1 MTVRSETV
9 AAPRPITAHDLTNFL
24 MAHAGM
30 RAEFGRLA
38 DACRHVRD
46 EAHADLLESQ
56 IALVLQVLH
65 HHHTVEDELVWPA
78 LVTRVPEQAHL
89 LQELEDQHVHI
100 DPLIEA
106 AGDVR
111 VPLAERT
118 HALQALHEALNA
130 HLDQEERDA
139 VPLIIA
145 HLSRA
150 EWERVEER
158 AGGNIGRKQLPLVY
172 GWLVSAAPEE
182 LRLRATAGVP
192 LPVQWLF
199 RLFWWRSYRRRYER
213 LYGDASALPSV

>member
-1 MTVRSETV
+1 MTIETDTP
-9 AAPRPITAHDLTNFL
+9 ATRPLTGEDLTNFL

-38 DACRHVRD
+38 EACRSVRD
-46 EAHADLLESQ
+46 QAHADLLESQ
-56 IALVLQVLH
+56 IALVLHVLH

-78 LVTRVPEQAHL
+78 LVARAPEQAHL
-89 LQELEDQHVHI
+89 LQDLEDQHAQI
-100 DPLIEA
+100 DPLIQA

-111 VPLAERT
+111 VPLAGRAD
-118 HALQALHEALNA
+118 ALRALHVALND

-145 HLSRA
+145 HLTRS

-158 AGGNIGRKQLPLVY
+158 AGANIGRRRLPLIY
-172 GWLVSAAPEE
+172 GWLASAAPDD
-182 LRLRATAGVP
+182 LRLRATAAVP

-199 RLFWWRSYRRRYER
+199 RLFWWPSYRRRYEH
-213 LYGDASALPSV
+213 LYGDASALPSL